1 MNRIESDDDEG
12 SCKLKLGDLRDDELR
27 FLFLIRSSD
36 RLFSRAKKLLLNG
49 KNDKGDFEK

>member
-12 SCKLKLGDLRDDELR
+12 SCMQRLGDLTDDELR

-36 RLFSRAKKLLLNG
+36 RLFFRAKKLLLNG
-49 KNDKGDFEK
+49 ENDKSDFKK